1 MVDIKSNLEKIRK
14 LRGLTQQELADATGL
29 TQRIIAYS
37 ENETEQ
43 ISSKNLVKI
52 ATALKVTTDELLGLK
67 NNFIERTKEE
77 NRVWKKVKKIIQLSP
92 KDQEAVFQLIK
103 TLTTN
108 FKNKKK

>member
-1 MVDIKSNLEKIRK
+1 MVIFIMVDIKSNLEKIRK

-52 ATALKVTTDELLGLK
+52 AIAL
-67 NNFIERTKEE
+67 
-77 NRVWKKVKKIIQLSP
+77 NRDSRRG
-92 KDQEAVFQLIK
+92 A
-103 TLTTN
+103 N
-108 FKNKKK
+108 